1 MAPKT
6 KTRGSLSQLLQLG
19 GMRLAF
25 RAGLAL
31 APGRTAERAARLFLS
46 PPSQRPSK
54 NKSLAQPQGEAT
66 RLVIEGPDQATTG
79 GPIAAWSWGSGPTVL
94 VVHGWE
100 GEHRRMTAIIDR
112 LTGAGFRVVAMDL
125 PGHGAS
131 AGKLVPI
138 PLLSRAVAAVG
149 AKVGPLEAVVGHS
162 LGGTAVMLALTE
174 LGMKA
179 RSAVIIASPNHP
191 AHFARGVAKLLGFTE
206 AHYGLMA
213 QAIERLAGRPM
224 DSLYLPPLLR
234 QLDMRGLFLHDPEDE
249 MVPLSHTRDNV
260 EAWRGAQLKTL
271 GNLGHRRILSD
282 PEAVQA
288 IVDFVRAGSERT
300 EAGVA

>member
-6 KTRGSLSQLLQLG
+6 KTSGTVRQLLQLG

-25 RAGLAL
+25 RLGFAL

-46 PPSQRPSK
+46 PPPQRSSK
-54 NKSLAQPQGEAT
+54 NLAQPQGEAT
-66 RLVIEGPDQATTG
+66 RLVIDGPDMATTG
-79 GPIAAWSWGSGPTVL
+79 GPIVAWSWGSGPSVL

-131 AGKLVPI
+131 AGRLVPI

-149 AKVGPLEAVVGHS
+149 AKEGPLEAVVGHS

-179 RSAVIIASPNHP
+179 RSAVIISSPNHP
-191 AHFARGVAKLLGFTE
+191 AHFARGVSKLLGFNE
-206 AHYGLMA
+206 AHYGRMA

-224 DSLYLPPLLR
+224 DSLHLPPLLR
-234 QLDMRGLFLHDPEDE
+234 QLDMRGLFLHDPEDD
-249 MVPLSHTRDNV
+249 MVPVSHSRDNV
-260 EAWRGAQLKTL
+260 EAWRGATLKTL
-271 GNLGHRRILSD
+271 DGLGHRRILSD
-282 PEAVQA
+282 PQAIQA
-288 IVDFVRAGSERT
+288 IVDFVRAGHERK
-300 EAGVA
+300 EAGLA